1 MFDNVA
7 ETYGFDLEEEKV
19 YYEIMMVIF
28 FNIYSPFEIDR
39 DVEFP
44 KKDKLVGVVLRFIGG
59 GGATYFKL
67 QKSMP
72 SEEEVKEV
80 NDVCQFLKESFGDYV
95 VARILCQPHIN
106 IGNIDISVFEDIDVS
121 YVSLRQNDGDKILEM
136 LCEKLKNKEPF
147 TFSDNILRLMLPFLN
162 RKNKGKFKSKYSKF
176 ISLLVESKKELPN
189 QYRLTEEL
197 LKDREDIS
205 ISLNSIYLND
215 GD

>member
-44 KKDKLVGVVLRFIGG
+44 KKDKLGGVVLRFIGG

-72 SEEEVKEV
+72 SEE
-80 NDVCQFLKESFGDYV
+80 
-95 VARILCQPHIN
+95 
-106 IGNIDISVFEDIDVS
+106 
-121 YVSLRQNDGDKILEM
+121 
-136 LCEKLKNKEPF
+136 
-147 TFSDNILRLMLPFLN
+147 
-162 RKNKGKFKSKYSKF
+162 
-176 ISLLVESKKELPN
+176 
-189 QYRLTEEL
+189 
-197 LKDREDIS
+197 
-205 ISLNSIYLND
+205 
-215 GD
+215 